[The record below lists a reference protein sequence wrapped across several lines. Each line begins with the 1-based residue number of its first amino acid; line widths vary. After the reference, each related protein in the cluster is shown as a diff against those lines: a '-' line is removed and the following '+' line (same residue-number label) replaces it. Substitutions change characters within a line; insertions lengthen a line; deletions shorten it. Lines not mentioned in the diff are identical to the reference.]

1 MKFSSKLL
9 VLAAFQAGASGT
21 AAFVSEAPKK
31 FGTKLAA
38 SRPPPPAAASRVAE
52 ASRRMDDAMRGG
64 GPSDMNRIWDS
75 SSPVTAQGGSLRTWS
90 FATAA
95 IDRVLV
101 MMKTDGRPLNADV
114 ELWQGP
120 DNTPQKMRVYIED
133 GNLRPFSC
141 VVDSPGG
148 QNAIAIRNTATMEYP
163 LAATVEPDAADVS
176 GSLANIG
183 AITSRISGTIP
194 RTVQGGAVYTKP
206 FDPSVAS
213 VQVMLRTDGRP
224 LNARVELLQ
233 GPNNIK
239 QVIDLYAEDGMERPF
254 FAVFESPGSGNVV
267 RIVNTATMEFP
278 LSAVVEPYMMQAPGV
293 GPDGNAFILG

>member
-1 MKFSSKLL
+1 MKLSAKLL
-9 VLAAFQAGASGT
+9 ALAVGVSGAS
-21 AAFVSEAPKK
+21 AFAPEASKPR
-31 FGTKLAA
+31 FGTSLSS
-38 SRPPPPAAASRVAE
+38 SRGPIPAASRVADAAE
-52 ASRRMDDAMRGG
+52 RMDAAMRGG
-64 GPSDMNRIWDS
+64 PMGPAEMNAIWER

-90 FATAA
+90 FASAA
-95 IDRVLV
+95 IDKVLV

-120 DNTPQKMRVYIED
+120 DNTPQKMRVYVED

-148 QNAIAIRNTATMEYP
+148 QNAIAVRNTATMEYP
-163 LAATVEPDAADVS
+163 LAATVEADAADV
-176 GSLANIG
+176 GGAGANIA
-183 AITSRISGTIP
+183 AITSRINGIIP

-239 QVIDLYAEDGMERPF
+239 QVIDLYTEDGMERPF

-278 LSAVVEPYMMQAPGV
+278 LSAVVEPYMIEAPSV
-293 GPDGNAFILG
+293 GADGNAFILG